1 MRYLGFLFPV
11 RCPRTAC
18 CRADSSPFEPRGS
31 LLMSAQP
38 SRRKCRTLRA
48 RLLAQCQSGVVDG
61 NALACHGVNFPRSR
75 FGLVLSF
82 RHEPRRSVV
91 AASFAALPPRR
102 RRKHGVRNGDLNANC
117 NCICRSPDCPPL
129 FCERFLVCGRN
140 CMSLRRRAR
149 SISYHECSLR
159 VETGS
164 GWLR

>member
-1 MRYLGFLFPV
+1 MHLPHWRNGQRARLLIWRLRVRVSHEVSRLFISCEMPA
-11 RCPRTAC
+11 RTAC

-82 RHEPRRSVV
+82 RHEPRERRCRKFCSI
-91 AASFAALPPRR
+91 ASSTPHRT
-102 RRKHGVRNGDLNANC
+102 HGVRNGDLNANC
-117 NCICRSPDCPPL
+117 ALGQLHMQICRLPAS
-129 FCERFLVCGRN
+129 FL
-140 CMSLRRRAR
+140 
-149 SISYHECSLR
+149 
-159 VETGS
+159 
-164 GWLR
+164 

>member
-18 CRADSSPFEPRGS
+18 CSADSSPFEPRGS

-82 RHEPRRSVV
+82 RHEPSGASLPQVLQHCLLD
-91 AASFAALPPRR
+91 AASHAWCPQRR
-102 RRKHGVRNGDLNANC
+102 FERQLRARSTAYADLQIARLFSVNGFSCAD
-117 NCICRSPDCPPL
+117 
-129 FCERFLVCGRN
+129 GN
-140 CMSLRRRAR
+140 CMSLR
-149 SISYHECSLR
+149 
-159 VETGS
+159 
-164 GWLR
+164 